1 MATAMKVWPQV
12 GRVDQCSGK
21 RHVSTR
27 RRLTLGGATL
37 PICSM
42 LAIGMA
48 SEAPLILYP
57 ITPSLP
63 PGKYVRNAELL
74 KDCCPNGEAV
84 GRWLM
89 ARSLRYR
96 PICQTAST
104 AGSLDSFDLRRFW
117 ARTSH

>member
-1 MATAMKVWPQV
+1 MATVMNVWPQV
-12 GRVDQCSGK
+12 GHVDQCSGK

-27 RRLTLGGATL
+27 RRLTLGGTTL

-42 LAIGMA
+42 LAIGTT

-63 PGKYVRNAELL
+63 PEKYVRNAELL
-74 KDCCPNGEAV
+74 KDCCPDCEAV
-84 GRWLM
+84 GSWLI

-96 PICQTAST
+96 PMCQTAST
-104 AGSLDSFDLRRFW
+104 AGSLGSFDLRRFW